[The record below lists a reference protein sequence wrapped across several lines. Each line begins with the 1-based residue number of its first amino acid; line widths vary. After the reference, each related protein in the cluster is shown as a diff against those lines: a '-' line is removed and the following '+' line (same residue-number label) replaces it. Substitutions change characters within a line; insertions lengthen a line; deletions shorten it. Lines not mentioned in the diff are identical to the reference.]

1 VADARAEA
9 ILFDLFGTLVGFSFP
24 DWDAFGARLAQMF
37 RAPRAEFVRLLD
49 EGYFRLEVGALALPQ
64 MLEQV
69 AREAGGEA
77 TPSNTAE
84 AVRRWNAFQATQM
97 VPYPDA
103 PPALALAKQRGR
115 RVGLVS
121 NAPPPL
127 HELWPASPLARY
139 VDATAFSYQVGAC
152 KPEPGIY
159 AWICRSLGVAPEH
172 CLFVGDGSSRELTG
186 AIGFGM
192 QAVRLRRADE
202 VAYDARFRRERWEGP
217 AISTLLE
224 LLPLLQE

>member
-1 VADARAEA
+1 MAPDA
-9 ILFDLFGTLVGFSFP
+9 IVFDLFGTLVGFSFD
-24 DWDAFGARLAQMF
+24 DWDAFGARLAEHF

-49 EGYFRLEVGALALPQ
+49 EGYFRLEVGLVTLPE

-69 AREAGGEA
+69 ARDAGGEA
-77 TPSNTAE
+77 SAPRVAD

-103 PPALALAKQRGR
+103 APALALAKQRGCP
-115 RVGLVS
+115 VGLIS

-139 VDATAFSYQVGAC
+139 VDAVAFSYQVGVR

-159 AWICRSLGVAPEH
+159 AEICRELHVAPER
-172 CLFVGDGSSRELTG
+172 CLFVGDGSSRELSG
-186 AIGFGM
+186 ARDFGM
-192 QAVRLRRADE
+192 QAIRVRRPEEA
-202 VAYDARFRRERWEGP
+202 AYDARFRREAWPGP
-217 AISTLLE
+217 DVASLLE
-224 LLPLLQE
+224 LLPRL